1 MANEDWPASRD
12 RLLEDIEAFSRL
24 GAPEA
29 AAAPP
34 AAAARVN
41 PAATPPAPA
50 ANTPA
55 PAAPPRP
62 ALQQAGPVPAPPA
75 NQAPAPARTPA
86 TTPAPPPTPPAAS
99 SSLLANLKKQ
109 ALAKQMSET
118 QTNAV
123 QKEQMLRI
131 HAALGM
137 TYQYLND
144 LVQQL
149 NILKPPYAKTYS
161 FFGVADFD
169 EMTWQEGR
177 ADFRMQEGA
186 TDDRYYNQVT
196 LRYRLA
202 AQKQFRVTR
211 ENPALEKLQKALF
224 DNNIAFTT
232 EEVRNERN
240 QVEKATFTFP
250 AEVKAGLLLAAN
262 YETGSILL
270 RTRNIERFGIMEYQL
285 RPESISQDALDQLAQ
300 MILGESNRIN
310 QLFQRTA

>member
-1 MANEDWPASRD
+1 M
-12 RLLEDIEAFSRL
+12 
-24 GAPEA
+24 G
-29 AAAPP
+29 
-34 AAAARVN
+34 
-41 PAATPPAPA
+41 
-50 ANTPA
+50 
-55 PAAPPRP
+55 
-62 ALQQAGPVPAPPA
+62 
-75 NQAPAPARTPA
+75 
-86 TTPAPPPTPPAAS
+86 
-99 SSLLANLKKQ
+99 
-109 ALAKQMSET
+109 ET

-131 HAALGM
+131 HSALGM

-161 FFGVADFD
+161 FFGVAEFD

-196 LRYRLA
+196 LRYRFA

-211 ENPALEKLQKALF
+211 ENPALEKLSKALF

-232 EEVRNERN
+232 EEVRNDRN

-262 YETGSILL
+262 YETGGILL
-270 RTRNIERFGIMEYQL
+270 RTRNIERFGITEYQL
-285 RPESISQDALDQLAQ
+285 TPESITQDALDQLAQ

>member
-12 RLLEDIEAFSRL
+12 RLLDDIEKFSQL
-24 GAPEA
+24 G
-29 AAAPP
+29 PP
-34 AAAARVN
+34 AATATA
-41 PAATPPAPA
+41 PAATPRPGAAITAPAPA
-50 ANTPA
+50 AAHSPAPPAPTTSPKPAVQQAAPAPA
-55 PAAPPRP
+55 PAA
-62 ALQQAGPVPAPPA
+62 A
-75 NQAPAPARTPA
+75 
-86 TTPAPPPTPPAAS
+86 PAPPPPSVTS
-99 SSLLANLKKQ
+99 SSLLASLKKQ
-109 ALAKQMSET
+109 ALAKQMGET
-118 QTNAV
+118 QKSVLQN
-123 QKEQMLRI
+123 EQMLRI
-131 HAALGM
+131 HSALGM
-137 TYQYLND
+137 AYQYLND

-149 NILKPPYAKTYS
+149 NILKPPYAKAYS

-177 ADFRMQEGA
+177 ADFRMQEGSSE
-186 TDDRYYNQVT
+186 DRYYNQVT

-211 ENPALEKLQKALF
+211 ENPALEKLHKALF

-232 EEVRNERN
+232 EEARNDRN

-250 AEVKAGLLLAAN
+250 AEVKAGLLFAGN

-285 RPESISQDALDQLAQ
+285 APESINQDALDQLAQ
-300 MILGESNRIN
+300 MILGESNRIS

>member
-1 MANEDWPASRD
+1 MANENWPASRD

-24 GAPEA
+24 GAPET

-34 AAAARVN
+34 AATPRVN
-41 PAATPPAPA
+41 PAATTPAPTTANNPASAAPPKPAAPQVAPTPAQAAAPTPPPAPA
-50 ANTPA
+50 
-55 PAAPPRP
+55 
-62 ALQQAGPVPAPPA
+62 
-75 NQAPAPARTPA
+75 
-86 TTPAPPPTPPAAS
+86 AAS

-109 ALAKQMSET
+109 ALAKQMGET
-118 QTNAV
+118 QKSVLQN
-123 QKEQMLRI
+123 EQMLRI
-131 HAALGM
+131 HSALGM

-149 NILKPPYAKTYS
+149 NILKPPYAKSYS

-169 EMTWQEGR
+169 DMTWQEGR
-177 ADFRMQEGA
+177 ADFRMQEGSSE
-186 TDDRYYNQVT
+186 DRYYNQVT

-211 ENPALEKLQKALF
+211 ENPALEKLHKALF

-270 RTRNIERFGIMEYQL
+270 RTRNVERFGIMEYQL
-285 RPESISQDALDQLAQ
+285 VPESINQEALDQLAQ
-300 MILGESNRIN
+300 LILGENNRIN
-310 QLFQRTA
+310 QLFRRTA

>member
-29 AAAPP
+29 AAA
-34 AAAARVN
+34 ARVN

-50 ANTPA
+50 APTRPPVHPAALAPAPAATPA
-55 PAAPPRP
+55 PA
-62 ALQQAGPVPAPPA
+62 PVSAA
-75 NQAPAPARTPA
+75 APAA
-86 TTPAPPPTPPAAS
+86 TPPPPPPAAS

-131 HAALGM
+131 HSALGM

-161 FFGVADFD
+161 FFGVAEFD

-211 ENPALEKLQKALF
+211 ENPALEKLHKALF
-224 DNNIAFTT
+224 DNNIVFTT

-262 YETGSILL
+262 YETGGILL

-285 RPESISQDALDQLAQ
+285 TPESISQDALDQLAQ

>member
-1 MANEDWPASRD
+1 MANENWPESRD
-12 RLLEDIEAFSRL
+12 RLLGDIEKFSQL
-24 GAPEA
+24 GPPSVA
-29 AAAPP
+29 AASPAPR
-34 AAAARVN
+34 AN
-41 PAATPPAPA
+41 PPVGQPAPA
-50 ANTPA
+50 AVSATAARPAASQVQPA
-55 PAAPPRP
+55 PA
-62 ALQQAGPVPAPPA
+62 QA
-75 NQAPAPARTPA
+75 
-86 TTPAPPPTPPAAS
+86 APPPPPAPPPAAS

-109 ALAKQMSET
+109 AQLKQQTDT
-118 QTNAV
+118 QINAI
-123 QKEQMLRI
+123 QTEQMLRI

-169 EMTWQEGR
+169 EMTWREGR

-186 TDDRYYNQVT
+186 SENRYYNQVT

-202 AQKQFRVTR
+202 ADKKFSLVR

-224 DNNIAFTT
+224 DNNIVFTT

-262 YETGSILL
+262 YETGKLLL
-270 RTRNIERFGIMEYQL
+270 RTRNIERFGIMEYEL
-285 RPESISQDALDQLAQ
+285 MPEAINQDALDQLAQ
-300 MILGESNRIN
+300 LILGENSRIN
-310 QLFQRTA
+310 QLFKRTA